1 MGVLSEF
8 GVDEELLTGIAKILN
23 KSKIW
28 FHKNYEKLQNLYEGK
43 FIAVLE
49 EKVVD
54 SDENRD
60 ALLENLKEKFI
71 KKEVDKTLIEYI
83 NPKGYILI
91 LVRL

>member
-8 GVDEELLTGIAKILN
+8 GVDEERLTGIAKILN

-28 FHKNYEKLQNLYEGK
+28 FHKNYNELQNLYEGK
-43 FIAVLE
+43 FVAVRE
-49 EKVVD
+49 EKVVE

-60 ALLENLKEKFI
+60 TLLGKLNEKFME
-71 KKEVDKTLIEYI
+71 KKVDETLIEYI

-91 LVRL
+91 LFLK